1 MNTNNIILL
10 HHYSL
15 KSLVFHFLLPS
26 KLIQNKE
33 KNYIK
38 RINLTILKFMKNK
51 LYTKLFNC
59 NFAHDRYQRPIE

>member
-15 KSLVFHFLLPS
+15 KSLVFLFLLPS
-26 KLIQNKE
+26 NLIQNKE